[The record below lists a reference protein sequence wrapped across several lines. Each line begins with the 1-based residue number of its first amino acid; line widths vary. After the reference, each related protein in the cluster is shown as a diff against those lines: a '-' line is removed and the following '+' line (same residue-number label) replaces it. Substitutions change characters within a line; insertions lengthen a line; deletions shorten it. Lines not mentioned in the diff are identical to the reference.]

1 MKCSFHLTTSGATW
15 YLCVIVLSMLN
26 TCKVVSIKFPHLQV
40 ILFPFPD
47 TLLGHQVQYI
57 LHSKGTDFGS
67 YRGAECQRIYGLLLK
82 LVQENRVKED
92 GRVPGTKWVPGTGCQ
107 VRVLGSCRKELKSEE
122 RGLFKET
129 HATQTA
135 QTFSEVQRQPEG
147 MGSSWKVWEGP

>member
-57 LHSKGTDFGS
+57 FHSKGTDFGS

-92 GRVPGTKWVPGTGCQ
+92 GRVPGVWRVPRTGCQ
-107 VRVLGSCRKELKSEE
+107 VRVLAWESHRQRSLVGLSSYGKNLRLSHSKVKA
-122 RGLFKET
+122 GLFREI
-129 HATQTA
+129 HIL
-135 QTFSEVQRQPEG
+135 
-147 MGSSWKVWEGP
+147 